1 MEKSAEE
8 DKRIVKPASSL
19 IVIIPTILVIIVLWV
34 RNLTIMDYTHVLLG
48 GTWTGIDLFM
58 GLILSR
64 VMIKMSVGARI
75 EFIRRLVPMMLFFMP
90 TIASLAITAGIYLA
104 AYEGIFNIRYPV
116 IILAGIIVIILV
128 IQGFAIFL
136 PNELRI
142 FFELRKDKPDP
153 KKISRLALINF
164 RLSGVQ
170 AAFQFAI
177 IFVMA
182 NIATGNLF
190 LKF

>member
-1 MEKSAEE
+1 MDDSTE
-8 DKRIVKPASSL
+8 DKRIIKPASTL
-19 IVIIPTILVIIVLWV
+19 IVIVPTIAVIAVLYL
-34 RNLTIMDYTHVLLG
+34 RNLTLLDYAHVLLG

-58 GLILSR
+58 GLIISR
-64 VMIKMSVGARI
+64 VLRKTSVSSRI
-75 EFIRRLVPMMLFFMP
+75 EFIKRLVPMMLFFMP

-104 AYEGIFNIRYPV
+104 TYEGIFSFRYPV
-116 IILAGIIVIILV
+116 IILAGIIVLVLV

-142 FFELRKDKPDP
+142 YFELRKSQPDS

-177 IFVMA
+177 IFIMA
-182 NIATGNLF
+182 NIVTGNLF

>member
-1 MEKSAEE
+1 MG
-8 DKRIVKPASSL
+8 
-19 IVIIPTILVIIVLWV
+19 LVI
-34 RNLTIMDYTHVLLG
+34 
-48 GTWTGIDLFM
+48 
-58 GLILSR
+58 SR

-104 AYEGIFNIRYPV
+104 TYEGIFSLRYPV
-116 IILAGIIVIILV
+116 IILAGIIVLILV

-142 FFELRKDKPDP
+142 YFELRKSQPDS

-177 IFVMA
+177 IFIMA